1 MSDIQ
6 YQQTLEQQAQIEE
19 LLTKD
24 SVKNWII
31 ETGIQNLWIKLRDG
45 NFDDVLHLYLSEHGL
60 PLDSKIKGL

>member
-1 MSDIQ
+1 MSAIE

-24 SVKNWII
+24 
-31 ETGIQNLWIKLRDG
+31 G

-60 PLDSKIKGL
+60 PIDSTIKGL